1 MSADQAV
8 EARNANADESRGNGL
23 NAYALKADARRESLL
38 LLGLC
43 SPGLLLVGIIIVI
56 PIGWLFWLS
65 LFDETGALS
74 GANYQRFVEQ
84 SSYVRTF
91 ITTFQV
97 AFLVTA
103 LCVVIGY
110 PLAYMLSQLPRR
122 AASLCLIFV
131 ILPFW
136 TSVLVRTY
144 AWLVILQRKG
154 LVNTWLIDLGIIEKP
169 LPLAHNFAGVIIG
182 MTHILLPFLV
192 LPLYAA
198 MKAIDTDYLRAA
210 MNLGASPAATFRQV
224 FFPLSLPGLAAGV
237 VITFVLCLGFF
248 VTPALMGGG
257 KVIMW
262 AMRMEQ
268 TTSLY
273 SNWGAG
279 SALGVLLLAVTLGL
293 LGLFQWLLGARATS
307 VWSAR

>member
-1 MSADQAV
+1 MTAPLAAAQVDGDA
-8 EARNANADESRGNGL
+8 L
-23 NAYALKADARRESLL
+23 NAGTLANDERRESLGFL
-38 LLGLC
+38 ALC
-43 SPGLLLVGIIIVI
+43 SPGLILVGLVIVL

-74 GANYQRFVEQ
+74 GANYARFFEQR
-84 SSYVRTF
+84 SYIRTF
-91 ITTFQV
+91 IVTFEV
-97 AFLVTA
+97 AFLVTG
-103 LCVVIGY
+103 LTIILGY
-110 PLAYMLSQLPRR
+110 PLSYMLSQIPRR
-122 AASLCLIFV
+122 IAGICMIFV

-144 AWLVILQRKG
+144 AWLIILQRKG
-154 LVNTWLIDLGIIEKP
+154 MVNSWLIDLGLIDRP
-169 LPLAHNFAGVIIG
+169 LSLAHNMTGVVIG
-182 MTHILLPFLV
+182 MTHILLPFMI
-192 LPLYAA
+192 LPLYGA
-198 MKAIDTDYLRAA
+198 MKSIDTDYLRAG
-210 MNLGASPAATFRQV
+210 MNLGASPAAAFRQI

-237 VITFVLCLGFF
+237 VMVFVLCLGFF

-279 SALGVLLLAVTLGL
+279 SALGVVLLAVTLGL
-293 LGLFQWLLGARATS
+293 LALFRRLIGARATS
-307 VWSAR
+307 AWGA

>member
-1 MSADQAV
+1 MTMAADA
-8 EARNANADESRGNGL
+8 EGHLRGANANV
-23 NAYALKADARRESLL
+23 LKADARRESLAL
-38 LLGLC
+38 LALC
-43 SPGLLLVGIIIVI
+43 SPGLLLVCVIIVL

-65 LFDETGALS
+65 LFDENGMLS
-74 GANYQRFVEQ
+74 GSNYARFVEQ

-91 ITTFQV
+91 ITTFKV
-97 AFLVTA
+97 AFTVTG
-103 LCVVIGY
+103 LCVLLGY
-110 PLAYMLSQLPRR
+110 PLAYMLSQLRQR
-122 AASLCLIFV
+122 IASVCLIFV

-154 LVNTWLIDLGIIEKP
+154 LVNTWLMDIGVIDQP
-169 LPLAHNFAGVIIG
+169 LSLANNFTGVIIG
-182 MTHILLPFLV
+182 MTHIMLPFLV
-192 LPLYAA
+192 LPLYAS
-198 MKAIDTDYLRAA
+198 MKAIDSDYLRAG
-210 MNLGASPAATFRQV
+210 MNLGASPSATFRQI
-224 FFPLSLPGLAAGV
+224 FFPLSLPGLASGV
-237 VITFVLCLGFF
+237 VIVFVLCLGFF

-279 SALGVLLLAVTLGL
+279 SALGVILLAVTLAL
-293 LGLFQWLLGARATS
+293 LALLQRLFGARATG

>member
-1 MSADQAV
+1 MTTLADTEGHLRGA
-8 EARNANADESRGNGL
+8 NANV
-23 NAYALKADARRESLL
+23 LKADARRESLAL
-38 LLGLC
+38 LALC
-43 SPGLLLVGIIIVI
+43 SPGLLLVCIIIVL

-65 LFDETGALS
+65 FFDENGMLS
-74 GANYQRFVEQ
+74 GANYARFVEQ
-84 SSYVRTF
+84 SSYIRTF
-91 ITTFQV
+91 VTTFKV
-97 AFLVTA
+97 AFTVTG
-103 LCVVIGY
+103 LCVLLGY
-110 PLAYMLSQLPRR
+110 PLAYMLSQLRQR
-122 AASLCLIFV
+122 IASVCLIFV

-154 LVNTWLIDLGIIEKP
+154 LVNTWLMNLGVIDQP
-169 LPLAHNFAGVIIG
+169 LSLANNFTGVIIG
-182 MTHILLPFLV
+182 MTHIMLPFLV
-192 LPLYAA
+192 LPLYAS
-198 MKAIDTDYLRAA
+198 MKAIDSDYLRAG
-210 MNLGASPAATFRQV
+210 MNLGASPSATFRQI
-224 FFPLSLPGLAAGV
+224 FFPLSLPGLASGV
-237 VITFVLCLGFF
+237 VIVFVLCLGFF

-279 SALGVLLLAVTLGL
+279 SALGVILLAVTLGL
-293 LGLFQWLLGARATS
+293 LALLQRLFGARATG

>member
-1 MSADQAV
+1 MTAQLAATGAPVDRRA
-8 EARNANADESRGNGL
+8 L
-23 NAYALKADARRESLL
+23 NAGVLSSDERRESLTF
-38 LLGLC
+38 LGLC
-43 SPGLLLVGIIIVI
+43 SPGLILVGLVIVL

-74 GANYQRFVEQ
+74 GANYARFFEQR
-84 SSYVRTF
+84 SYIRTF

-97 AFLVTA
+97 SFLVTG
-103 LCVVIGY
+103 LTVLLGY
-110 PLAYMLSQLPRR
+110 PLSYMLSQVPRR
-122 AASLCLIFV
+122 IAGICMIFV

-154 LVNTWLIDLGIIEKP
+154 LVNTWLMDLGVINQP
-169 LPLAHNFAGVIIG
+169 LSLAHNFAGVVIG

-192 LPLYAA
+192 LPVYAS
-198 MKAIDTDYLRAA
+198 MKSIDSDYLRAG
-210 MNLGASPAATFRQV
+210 MNLGASPTATFWQV
-224 FFPLSLPGLAAGV
+224 FFPLSLPGLAAGIV
-237 VITFVLCLGFF
+237 MVFVLCLGFF

-257 KVIMW
+257 RVIMW

-273 SNWGAG
+273 ANWGAG
-279 SALGVLLLAVTLGL
+279 SALGVVLLAVTLGL
-293 LGLFQWLLGARATS
+293 LALFHRLVGARATS
-307 VWSAR
+307 IWGGR

>member
-1 MSADQAV
+1 MASLAHMAGRS
-8 EARNANADESRGNGL
+8 EHGGL
-23 NAYALKADARRESLL
+23 NGDVLARDARQESAAFLA
-38 LLGLC
+38 LC
-43 SPGLLLVGIIIVI
+43 SPGLILVGLVIVL

-65 LFDETGALS
+65 LFDEAGMLS
-74 GANYQRFVEQ
+74 AANYARFFEQ
-84 SSYVRTF
+84 KSYIRTF

-97 AFLVTA
+97 SFLVTGLA
-103 LCVVIGY
+103 VLVGY
-110 PLAYMLSQLPRR
+110 PLSYMLSQIPRR
-122 AASLCLIFV
+122 MASICMIFV

-154 LVNTWLIDLGIIEKP
+154 LVNTWLIDLGVIDQP
-169 LPLAHNFAGVIIG
+169 LSLAHNFTGVVIG
-182 MTHILLPFLV
+182 MTHILLPFLI
-192 LPLYAA
+192 LPLYGS
-198 MKAIDTDYLRAA
+198 MKSIDADYLRAG
-210 MNLGASPAATFRQV
+210 MSLGASPTATFWQV
-224 FFPLSLPGLAAGV
+224 FFPLSLPGLAAGIV
-237 VITFVLCLGFF
+237 MVFVLCLGFF

-279 SALGVLLLAVTLGL
+279 SALGVVLLAVTLGL
-293 LGLFQWLLGARATS
+293 LALFQRMMGARATS
-307 VWSAR
+307 VWGGR

>member
-1 MSADQAV
+1 MTAQLAATQGDIRA
-8 EARNANADESRGNGL
+8 EGINAE
-23 NAYALKADARRESLL
+23 ALKGDARREAVSFLA
-38 LLGLC
+38 LC
-43 SPGLLLVGIIIVI
+43 SPGLILVGLIIVL

-65 LFDETGALS
+65 LFDEAGAFS
-74 GANYQRFVEQ
+74 GANYARFFEQ
-84 SSYVRTF
+84 ASYVRTF
-91 ITTFQV
+91 ITTFKV

-103 LCVVIGY
+103 LCVLVGY
-110 PLAYMLSQLPRR
+110 PVTYMLSQIPRR
-122 AASLCLIFV
+122 VASICMIFV
-131 ILPFW
+131 VLPFW

-154 LVNTWLIDLGIIEKP
+154 LVNTWLIDVGIIDRP
-169 LPLAHNFAGVIIG
+169 LPLAHNFAGVVIG

-192 LPLYAA
+192 LPLYAS
-198 MKAIDTDYLRAA
+198 MRSIDSDYLRAS
-210 MNLGASPAATFRQV
+210 MNLGAGPTATFWQV
-224 FFPLSLPGLAAGV
+224 FFPLSLPGLAAGIV
-237 VITFVLCLGFF
+237 MVFVLCLGFF

-279 SALGVLLLAVTLGL
+279 SALGVVLLAVTLGL
-293 LGLFQWLLGARATS
+293 LGLFQRLVGARATS
-307 VWSAR
+307 VWGGK

>member
-1 MSADQAV
+1 MASVAHMAGRSEQ
-8 EARNANADESRGNGL
+8 GGL
-23 NAYALKADARRESLL
+23 NGDVLARDARQESAAFLA
-38 LLGLC
+38 LC
-43 SPGLLLVGIIIVI
+43 SPGLILVGLVIVL

-65 LFDETGALS
+65 LFDEAGMLS
-74 GANYQRFVEQ
+74 GANYARFFEQ
-84 SSYVRTF
+84 KSYIRTF

-97 AFLVTA
+97 SFLVTGLA
-103 LCVVIGY
+103 VLIGY
-110 PLAYMLSQLPRR
+110 PLSYMLSQIPRR
-122 AASLCLIFV
+122 MASICMIFV

-154 LVNTWLIDLGIIEKP
+154 LVNTWLIDLGVIDQP
-169 LPLAHNFAGVIIG
+169 LPLAHNFTGVVIG
-182 MTHILLPFLV
+182 MTHILLPFLI
-192 LPLYAA
+192 LPLYGS
-198 MKAIDTDYLRAA
+198 MKSIDADYLRAG
-210 MNLGASPAATFRQV
+210 MNLGASPTATFWQV

-237 VITFVLCLGFF
+237 VMMFVLCLGFF

-273 SNWGAG
+273 ANWGAG
-279 SALGVLLLAVTLGL
+279 SALGVVLLAVTLGL
-293 LGLFQWLLGARATS
+293 LWLFQRLMGARATAA
-307 VWSAR
+307 WSGK

>member
-1 MSADQAV
+1 MSIASASLNHAGRPDHAL
-8 EARNANADESRGNGL
+8 NGDAL
-23 NAYALKADARRESLL
+23 NADARREARGMLALL
-38 LLGLC
+38 
-43 SPGLLLVGIIIVI
+43 SPGLFLVFAVIIV

-65 LFDETGALS
+65 LFDENGQLSAANYARFFEQASYIKTFVTTFRVAFTVTGA
-74 GANYQRFVEQ
+74 
-84 SSYVRTF
+84 
-91 ITTFQV
+91 
-97 AFLVTA
+97 
-103 LCVVIGY
+103 CVLLGY

-122 AASLCLIFV
+122 AASICLIFV

-154 LVNTWLIDLGIIEKP
+154 LVNTWLMDLGVISQP
-169 LPLAHNFAGVIIG
+169 LPLANNFAGVVIG
-182 MTHILLPFLV
+182 MTHIMLPFLV
-192 LPLYAA
+192 LPLYAS
-198 MKAIDTDYLRAA
+198 MKTIDVDCLRAS
-210 MNLGASPAATFRQV
+210 MNLGASPAATFRQI
-224 FFPLSLPGLAAGV
+224 FFPLSLPGLASGL
-237 VITFVLCLGFF
+237 VIVFVLCLGFF

-279 SALGVLLLAVTLGL
+279 AALGVVLLAVTLAL
-293 LGLFQWLLGARATS
+293 LGLFHWLLGTRATG
-307 VWSAR
+307 VWSQR

>member
-1 MSADQAV
+1 MTTLADTEGHLRGA
-8 EARNANADESRGNGL
+8 NANV
-23 NAYALKADARRESLL
+23 LKADARRESLAL
-38 LLGLC
+38 LALC
-43 SPGLLLVGIIIVI
+43 SPGLLLVCIIIVL

-65 LFDETGALS
+65 FFDENGMLS
-74 GANYQRFVEQ
+74 GANYARFVEQ
-84 SSYVRTF
+84 SSYIRTF
-91 ITTFQV
+91 VTTFKV
-97 AFLVTA
+97 AFTVTG
-103 LCVVIGY
+103 LCVLFGY
-110 PLAYMLSQLPRR
+110 PLAYMLSQLRQR
-122 AASLCLIFV
+122 IASVCLIFV

-154 LVNTWLIDLGIIEKP
+154 LVNTWLMNLGVIDQP
-169 LPLAHNFAGVIIG
+169 LSLANNFTGVIIG
-182 MTHILLPFLV
+182 MTHIMLPFLV
-192 LPLYAA
+192 LPLYAS
-198 MKAIDTDYLRAA
+198 MKAIDSDYLRAG
-210 MNLGASPAATFRQV
+210 MNLGASPSATFRQI
-224 FFPLSLPGLAAGV
+224 FFPLSLPGLASGV
-237 VITFVLCLGFF
+237 VIVFVLCLGFF

-279 SALGVLLLAVTLGL
+279 SALGVILLAVTLGL
-293 LGLFQWLLGARATS
+293 LALLQRLFGARATG

>member
-1 MSADQAV
+1 MTASVATAQVDRDA
-8 EARNANADESRGNGL
+8 L
-23 NAYALKADARRESLL
+23 NAGTLANDERRESLGFL
-38 LLGLC
+38 ALC
-43 SPGLLLVGIIIVI
+43 SPGLILVGLVIVL

-74 GANYQRFVEQ
+74 GANYARFFEQR
-84 SSYVRTF
+84 SYIRTF
-91 ITTFQV
+91 IVTFEV
-97 AFLVTA
+97 AFLVTG
-103 LCVVIGY
+103 LTIILGY
-110 PLAYMLSQLPRR
+110 PLSYMLSQIPRR
-122 AASLCLIFV
+122 IAGVCMIFV

-144 AWLVILQRKG
+144 AWLIILQRKG
-154 LVNTWLIDLGIIEKP
+154 MVNSWLIDLGVIDRP
-169 LPLAHNFAGVIIG
+169 LSLAHNLTGVVIG
-182 MTHILLPFLV
+182 MTHILLPFMI
-192 LPLYAA
+192 LPLYGA
-198 MKAIDTDYLRAA
+198 MKSIDTDYLRAG
-210 MNLGASPAATFRQV
+210 MGLGASPAATFRQI

-237 VITFVLCLGFF
+237 VMVFVLCLGFF

-279 SALGVLLLAVTLGL
+279 SALGVVLLAVTLGL
-293 LGLFQWLLGARATS
+293 LALFRRLIGARATS
-307 VWSAR
+307 AWGA

>member
-1 MSADQAV
+1 MTAGLAEAKAQAV
-8 EARNANADESRGNGL
+8 RGGL
-23 NAYALKADARRESLL
+23 NSTALAHDARRESTAFLA
-38 LLGLC
+38 LC
-43 SPGLLLVGIIIVI
+43 SPGLILVGLIIVV

-65 LFDETGALS
+65 LFDESGALS
-74 GANYQRFVEQ
+74 GANYARFFEQR
-84 SSYVRTF
+84 SYIRTF
-91 ITTFQV
+91 ITTFEV
-97 AFLVTA
+97 AFLVTG
-103 LCVVIGY
+103 LTVILGY
-110 PLAYMLSQLPRR
+110 PLSYMLSQIPRR
-122 AASLCLIFV
+122 AASICMIFV

-154 LVNTWLIDLGIIEKP
+154 LVNSWLMDLGLIERP
-169 LPLAHNFAGVIIG
+169 LSLAHNFAGVIIG
-182 MTHILLPFLV
+182 MTHILLPFMV
-192 LPLYAA
+192 LPLYGS
-198 MKAIDTDYLRAA
+198 MKSIDTDYLRAG
-210 MNLGASPAATFRQV
+210 MNLGASPTATFWQI

-237 VITFVLCLGFF
+237 VMVFVLCLGFF

-279 SALGVLLLAVTLGL
+279 SALGVVLLAVTLGL
-293 LGLFQWLLGARATS
+293 LALFHRLMGARATS
-307 VWSAR
+307 AWGA

>member
-1 MSADQAV
+1 MSAQSALMEETGGHAGRD
-8 EARNANADESRGNGL
+8 L
-23 NAYALKADARRESLL
+23 NAQALRTDARRESMRLL
-38 LLGLC
+38 ALLAPSLF
-43 SPGLLLVGIIIVI
+43 LVFAIIIV

-65 LFDETGALS
+65 LFDEAGALS
-74 GANYQRFVEQ
+74 AANYARFFEQ
-84 SSYVRTF
+84 ASYIRTF
-91 ITTFQV
+91 VTTFKV
-97 AFLVTA
+97 AFIVTGA
-103 LCVVIGY
+103 CVLLGY
-110 PLAYMLSQLPRR
+110 PLTYMLSQLPRR
-122 AASLCLIFV
+122 AASICLIFV

-154 LVNTWLIDLGIIEKP
+154 LINGWLIEL
-169 LPLAHNFAGVIIG
+169 GVISQPLSLANNLSGVVIG

-192 LPLYAA
+192 LPLYAS
-198 MKAIDTDYLRAA
+198 MKTIDTDCLRAG
-210 MNLGASPAATFRQV
+210 MNLGAGPAANFRQI
-224 FFPLSLPGLAAGV
+224 FFPLSLPGLASGV
-237 VITFVLCLGFF
+237 VIVFVLCLGFF

-279 SALGVLLLAVTLGL
+279 AALGVVLLVVTLAL
-293 LGLFQWLLGARATS
+293 LGLFQWLLGARATG
-307 VWSAR
+307 VWSSR

>member
-1 MSADQAV
+1 MTAQLADTASHIRAEGPNT
-8 EARNANADESRGNGL
+8 EALRT
-23 NAYALKADARRESLL
+23 DARREAFSFLV
-38 LLGLC
+38 LC
-43 SPGLLLVGIIIVI
+43 SPGLILVGLIIVL

-65 LFDETGALS
+65 LFDETGAIS
-74 GANYQRFVEQ
+74 GANYARFFEQ
-84 SSYVRTF
+84 ASYVRTF
-91 ITTFQV
+91 ITTFKV

-103 LCVVIGY
+103 LCVLIGY
-110 PLAYMLSQLPRR
+110 PVTYMLSQIPRR
-122 AASLCLIFV
+122 VASICMIFV

-154 LVNTWLIDLGIIEKP
+154 LVNTWLIDLGIIDQP
-169 LPLAHNFAGVIIG
+169 LPLAHNFTGVIIG

-192 LPLYAA
+192 LPLYAS
-198 MKAIDTDYLRAA
+198 MRSIDSDYLRAG
-210 MNLGASPAATFRQV
+210 MNLGAGPTAAFWQI
-224 FFPLSLPGLAAGV
+224 FFPLSLPGLAAGIV
-237 VITFVLCLGFF
+237 MVFVLCLGFF

-279 SALGVLLLAVTLGL
+279 SALGVVLLAVTLGL
-293 LGLFQWLLGARATS
+293 LGLFQWLIGARATS
-307 VWSAR
+307 VWGGK

>member
-1 MSADQAV
+1 MTTLADTEGHLRGA
-8 EARNANADESRGNGL
+8 NANV
-23 NAYALKADARRESLL
+23 LKADARRESLAL
-38 LLGLC
+38 LALC
-43 SPGLLLVGIIIVI
+43 SPGLLLVGVIIVL

-65 LFDETGALS
+65 FFDETGMLS
-74 GANYQRFVEQ
+74 GSNYARFVEQ

-91 ITTFQV
+91 VTTFKV
-97 AFLVTA
+97 AFTVTG
-103 LCVVIGY
+103 LCVLLGY
-110 PLAYMLSQLPRR
+110 PLAYMLSQLRQR
-122 AASLCLIFV
+122 IASVCLIFV

-154 LVNTWLIDLGIIEKP
+154 LVNTWLMNLGVIDQP
-169 LPLAHNFAGVIIG
+169 LSLANNFTGVIIG
-182 MTHILLPFLV
+182 MTHIMLPFLV
-192 LPLYAA
+192 LPLYAS
-198 MKAIDTDYLRAA
+198 MKAIDSDYLRAG
-210 MNLGASPAATFRQV
+210 MNLGASPSATFRQI
-224 FFPLSLPGLAAGV
+224 FFPLSLPGLASGV
-237 VITFVLCLGFF
+237 VIVFVLCLGFF

-279 SALGVLLLAVTLGL
+279 SALGVILLAVTLGL
-293 LGLFQWLLGARATS
+293 LALLQRLFGSRATG

>member
-1 MSADQAV
+1 MSAAP
-8 EARNANADESRGNGL
+8 ADLPDRGGL
-23 NAYALKADARRESLL
+23 NADVLSADARRESLA

-43 SPGLLLVGIIIVI
+43 SPGIVLVGIIIVL

-65 LFDETGALS
+65 LFDETGMLS
-74 GANYQRFVEQ
+74 GANYARFVEQ
-84 SSYVRTF
+84 ASYVRTF
-91 ITTFQV
+91 ITTFEV
-97 AFLVTA
+97 AFIVTG
-103 LCVVIGY
+103 LCVLLGY
-110 PLAYMLSQLPRR
+110 PLAYMPSQLPRR
-122 AASLCLIFV
+122 AASICLIFV

-154 LVNTWLIDLGIIEKP
+154 LLNTWLMDLGVISQP
-169 LPLAHNFAGVIIG
+169 LPLAHNFTGVVIG
-182 MTHILLPFLV
+182 MTHILLPFPV
-192 LPLYAA
+192 LPLYAS
-198 MKAIDTDYLRAA
+198 MKAIDADYLRAA
-210 MNLGASPAATFRQV
+210 MNLGAPPTATFWQI

-237 VITFVLCLGFF
+237 VIVFILCLGFF

-279 SALGVLLLAVTLGL
+279 SALGVVLLAVTLGL
-293 LGLFQWLLGARATS
+293 LGVFRWLLGARATS
-307 VWSAR
+307 AWGAR

>member
-1 MSADQAV
+1 MTTLADTEGHLGGA
-8 EARNANADESRGNGL
+8 NANV
-23 NAYALKADARRESLL
+23 LKADARRESLAL
-38 LLGLC
+38 LALC
-43 SPGLLLVGIIIVI
+43 SPGLLLVCVIIVL

-65 LFDETGALS
+65 FFDENGMLS
-74 GANYQRFVEQ
+74 GSNYARFVEQ

-91 ITTFQV
+91 VTTFKV
-97 AFLVTA
+97 AFTVTG
-103 LCVVIGY
+103 LCVLLGY
-110 PLAYMLSQLPRR
+110 PLAYMLSQLRQR
-122 AASLCLIFV
+122 IASVCLIFV

-154 LVNTWLIDLGIIEKP
+154 LVNTWLMDLGVIDQP
-169 LPLAHNFAGVIIG
+169 LSLANNFTGVIIG
-182 MTHILLPFLV
+182 MTHIMLPFLV
-192 LPLYAA
+192 LPLYAS
-198 MKAIDTDYLRAA
+198 MKAIDSDYLRAG
-210 MNLGASPAATFRQV
+210 MNLGASPSATFRQI
-224 FFPLSLPGLAAGV
+224 FFPLSLPGLASGV
-237 VITFVLCLGFF
+237 VIVFVLCLGFF

-279 SALGVLLLAVTLGL
+279 SALGVILLAVTLGL
-293 LGLFQWLLGARATS
+293 LALLQRLFGARATG

>member
-1 MSADQAV
+1 MTAQLASMQGQARGG
-8 EARNANADESRGNGL
+8 ELNAD
-23 NAYALKADARRESLL
+23 ALTNDARRESLSFL
-38 LLGLC
+38 ALC
-43 SPGLLLVGIIIVI
+43 SPGLILVGLIIVL

-65 LFDETGALS
+65 LFDEAGMLS
-74 GANYQRFVEQ
+74 GANYARFFEQ
-84 SSYVRTF
+84 SSYLKTF
-91 ITTFQV
+91 LMTFKV
-97 AFLVTA
+97 AFLVTG
-103 LCVVIGY
+103 LCVLIGY
-110 PLAYMLSQLPRR
+110 PVTYMLSQIPRR
-122 AASLCLIFV
+122 AASICLIFV
-131 ILPFW
+131 VLPFW

-154 LVNTWLIDLGIIEKP
+154 LVNTWLIDLGVIDQP

-192 LPLYAA
+192 LPLYGA
-198 MKAIDTDYLRAA
+198 MKSIDSDYLRAG
-210 MNLGASPAATFRQV
+210 MNLGAGPTATFWQI

-237 VITFVLCLGFF
+237 VMVFVLCLGFF

-279 SALGVLLLAVTLGL
+279 SALGVVLLAVTLGL
-293 LGLFQWLLGARATS
+293 LGLFHRLMGARATS
-307 VWSAR
+307 VWSSR

>member
-1 MSADQAV
+1 M
-8 EARNANADESRGNGL
+8 NAQLASTQGHVHAGQL
-23 NAYALKADARRESLL
+23 NAGALTKDEQRESVTFLV
-38 LLGLC
+38 LC
-43 SPGLLLVGIIIVI
+43 SPGLILVGLIIIL

-65 LFDETGALS
+65 LFDEAGTLS
-74 GANYQRFVEQ
+74 GANYARFFEQ

-91 ITTFQV
+91 ITTFKV
-97 AFLVTA
+97 AFLVTG
-103 LCVVIGY
+103 LCVLVGY
-110 PLAYMLSQLPRR
+110 PVTYMLSQIQRR
-122 AASLCLIFV
+122 AASICMVFV

-154 LVNTWLIDLGIIEKP
+154 LVNTWLIDLGVIDQP
-169 LPLAHNFAGVIIG
+169 MPLAHNFTGVVIG

-192 LPLYAA
+192 LPLYGS
-198 MKAIDTDYLRAA
+198 MKSIDSDYLRAG
-210 MNLGASPAATFRQV
+210 MNLGAGPTATFWQI
-224 FFPLSLPGLAAGV
+224 FFPLSLPGLAAGIV
-237 VITFVLCLGFF
+237 MVFVLCLGFF

-257 KVIMW
+257 NVIMW

-279 SALGVLLLAVTLGL
+279 SALGVVLLAVTLGL
-293 LGLFQWLLGARATS
+293 LGLFHRLMGARATS

>member
-1 MSADQAV
+1 MTASAADVQAPPV
-8 EARNANADESRGNGL
+8 RTGL
-23 NAYALKADARRESLL
+23 NVDALTKDARRESIAFFA
-38 LLGLC
+38 LC
-43 SPGLLLVGIIIVI
+43 SPGLILVGLVIVL

-65 LFDETGALS
+65 LFDEAGMLS
-74 GANYQRFVEQ
+74 GANYARFVEQ
-84 SSYVRTF
+84 RSYIRTF
-91 ITTFQV
+91 ITTFEV
-97 AFLVTA
+97 AFLVTG
-103 LCVVIGY
+103 LTVMIGY
-110 PLAYMLSQLPRR
+110 PLSYMMAQIPRR
-122 AASLCLIFV
+122 AASFCMIFV

-154 LVNTWLIDLGIIEKP
+154 LVNTWLIDLGLIDRP

-192 LPLYAA
+192 LPLYGS
-198 MKAIDTDYLRAA
+198 MKSIDADYLRAGL
-210 MNLGASPAATFRQV
+210 NLGASPTATFWQV
-224 FFPLSLPGLAAGV
+224 FLPLSLPGLMAGIV
-237 VITFVLCLGFF
+237 MVFVLCLGFY

-279 SALGVLLLAVTLGL
+279 SALGVVLLAVTLGL
-293 LGLFQWLLGARATS
+293 LALFHRLMGARAS
-307 VWSAR
+307 SAWGGR

>member
-1 MSADQAV
+1 MNAQLASV
-8 EARNANADESRGNGL
+8 ESHARGGELNAD
-23 NAYALKADARRESLL
+23 ALTDDARRESLTFL
-38 LLGLC
+38 ALC
-43 SPGLLLVGIIIVI
+43 SPGLILVGLIIVL

-65 LFDETGALS
+65 LFDESGALS
-74 GANYQRFVEQ
+74 GANYARFFEQ
-84 SSYVRTF
+84 SSYVKTF
-91 ITTFQV
+91 ITTFKV

-103 LCVVIGY
+103 LCVLIGY
-110 PLAYMLSQLPRR
+110 PVTYMLSQIPRR
-122 AASLCLIFV
+122 AASICMIFV
-131 ILPFW
+131 VLPFW

-154 LVNTWLIDLGIIEKP
+154 LVNTWLIDLGVIDQP
-169 LPLAHNFAGVIIG
+169 LPLAHNFAGVVIG

-192 LPLYAA
+192 LPLYGS
-198 MKAIDTDYLRAA
+198 MKSIDSDYLRAG
-210 MNLGASPAATFRQV
+210 MNLGASPTATFWQI
-224 FFPLSLPGLAAGV
+224 FFPLSLSGLAAGIV
-237 VITFVLCLGFF
+237 MVFVLCLGFF

-279 SALGVLLLAVTLGL
+279 SALGVVLLAVTLGL
-293 LGLFQWLLGARATS
+293 LGLFQRLMGARATS